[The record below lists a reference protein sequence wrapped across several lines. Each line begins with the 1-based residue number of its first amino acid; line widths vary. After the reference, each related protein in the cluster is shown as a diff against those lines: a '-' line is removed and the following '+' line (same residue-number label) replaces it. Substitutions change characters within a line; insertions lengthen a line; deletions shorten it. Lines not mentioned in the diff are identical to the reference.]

1 MDAWVQI
8 SADPQDTDRTLLQR
22 TKQSQSL
29 GGYPFPQKDFGPGKY
44 KDDIIKQDTEVTK
57 KGFRNGK

>member
-1 MDAWVQI
+1 MDAWVQN
-8 SADPQDTDRTLLQR
+8 SADSQNTDRKLLQR

-29 GGYPFPQKDFGPGKY
+29 GGYPFPQKDF

-57 KGFRNGK
+57 KK